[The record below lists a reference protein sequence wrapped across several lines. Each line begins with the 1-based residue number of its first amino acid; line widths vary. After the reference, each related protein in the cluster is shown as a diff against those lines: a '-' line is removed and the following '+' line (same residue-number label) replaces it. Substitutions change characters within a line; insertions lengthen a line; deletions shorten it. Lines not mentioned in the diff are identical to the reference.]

1 MRILLDT
8 NRYRDF
14 CSGEQEIADAVR
26 RADMICVPFIV
37 LGELR
42 SGFACGTKAKLNE
55 AVLTRFLNA
64 SPRVDTIYPDDDT
77 TRFYAMLFKQLREQG
92 TPIPSND
99 LWIAALA
106 VQHDMILASKDSHFK
121 YLPQRPLV

>member
-14 CSGEQEIADAVR
+14 CSGEQEITDAVR

-42 SGFACGTKAKLNE
+42 AGFACGTKSKLNE

-64 SPRVDTIYPDDDT
+64 SRVDTIYPDDGT
-77 TRFYAMLFKQLREQG
+77 TRFYATLFKQLREQG

-99 LWIAALA
+99 LWIASLA
-106 VQHDMILASKDSHFK
+106 VQHDMILASRDSHFQ
-121 YLPQRPLV
+121 YLPQIPLM

>member
-14 CSGEQEIADAVR
+14 CSGEQEIVDAVR

-42 SGFACGTKAKLNE
+42 SGFACGTKSKLNE

-64 SPRVDTIYPDDDT
+64 SRVDTIYPDDGT
-77 TRFYAMLFKQLREQG
+77 TRFYATLFKQLREQG

-99 LWIAALA
+99 LWIASLA
-106 VQHDMILASKDSHFK
+106 VQHDMILASRDSHFQ
-121 YLPQRPLV
+121 YLPQIPLM